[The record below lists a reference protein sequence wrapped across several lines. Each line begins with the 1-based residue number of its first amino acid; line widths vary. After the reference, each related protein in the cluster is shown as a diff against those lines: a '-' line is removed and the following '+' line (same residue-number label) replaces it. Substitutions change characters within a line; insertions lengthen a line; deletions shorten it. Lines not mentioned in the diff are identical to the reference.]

1 MRIIAARSASTSSGC
16 VMSRTAMPT
25 SSPCSRPTMAAKLR
39 FTRWKRPSRPVIVM
53 PIAASLKACSGIA
66 ESSSTYGSSAG
77 AGRTARLRAVLSLRT
92 VRATRYATPLR
103 EGGSLPGVVEADDDG
118 MYVVKFRGAGQ
129 GPKALVAEIVAGELA
144 RAVGL
149 NVPEIVL
156 VDVDPV
162 LARAEPDPEIQE
174 LIEASAGLNV
184 GLDFLPG
191 ALAYDPAF
199 EVSAVLAALV
209 VWLDELTLNIDRTP
223 RNPNLLVWHD
233 RLWLIDH
240 GAAFFP
246 QHAGDIA
253 GAARREFTQIA
264 DHVLA
269 PIAGARPHPSFDAG
283 KIVSLV
289 PPEWLDVP
297 AESYVSFLDQRAAF
311 LA

>member
-1 MRIIAARSASTSSGC
+1 
-16 VMSRTAMPT
+16 V
-25 SSPCSRPTMAAKLR
+25 
-39 FTRWKRPSRPVIVM
+39 
-53 PIAASLKACSGIA
+53 
-66 ESSSTYGSSAG
+66 
-77 AGRTARLRAVLSLRT
+77 RT

-129 GPKALVAEIVAGELA
+129 GVKALVAEIIAGELG

-156 VDVDPV
+156 VEIDPV

-174 LIEASAGLNV
+174 LIEASAGINV

-191 ALAYDPAF
+191 ALAYDSAF
-199 EVSAVLAALV
+199 AVSPELAALV

-223 RNPNLLVWHD
+223 RNPNLLVWHE
-233 RLWLIDH
+233 RLFLIDH
-240 GAAFFP
+240 GAALFP
-246 QHAGDIA
+246 HHAGGLA
-253 GAARREFTQIA
+253 GAARREFTAIA

-269 PIAGARPHPSFDAG
+269 PLAGERPHSSFDASA
-283 KIVSLV
+283 IVSLV

-297 AESYVSFLDQRAAF
+297 AQTYVTFLEERAAF
-311 LA
+311 LD

>member
-1 MRIIAARSASTSSGC
+1 
-16 VMSRTAMPT
+16 V
-25 SSPCSRPTMAAKLR
+25 
-39 FTRWKRPSRPVIVM
+39 
-53 PIAASLKACSGIA
+53 
-66 ESSSTYGSSAG
+66 
-77 AGRTARLRAVLSLRT
+77 RT

-129 GPKALVAEIVAGELA
+129 GVKALVAEIIVGELA
-144 RAVGL
+144 RTVGL
-149 NVPEIVL
+149 SVPEIVL

-162 LARAEPDPEIQE
+162 LARAEPDPEIQD

-191 ALAYDPAF
+191 ALAYDAAF
-199 EVSAVLAALV
+199 PVSADLAALV

-223 RNPNLLVWHD
+223 RNPNLLVWHE

-240 GAAFFP
+240 GAALFP
-246 QHAGDIA
+246 HHAGDIA
-253 GAARREFTQIA
+253 VSARREFTAIA

-269 PIAGARPHPSFDAG
+269 PIAGSRPHPSFDAER
-283 KIVSLV
+283 IVSLV
-289 PPEWLDVP
+289 PPDWLDIP
-297 AESYVSFLDQRAAF
+297 AASYVSFLDDRAAF

>member
-1 MRIIAARSASTSSGC
+1 
-16 VMSRTAMPT
+16 V
-25 SSPCSRPTMAAKLR
+25 
-39 FTRWKRPSRPVIVM
+39 
-53 PIAASLKACSGIA
+53 
-66 ESSSTYGSSAG
+66 
-77 AGRTARLRAVLSLRT
+77 RT

-129 GPKALVAEIVAGELA
+129 GIKALVAEIIAGELA

-149 NVPEIVL
+149 AVPEIVL

-162 LARAEPDPEIQE
+162 LARAEPDPEIQD
-174 LIEASAGLNV
+174 LIAASAGLNV

-191 ALAYDPAF
+191 ALAYDPGFA
-199 EVSAVLAALV
+199 VSPELAALV

-240 GAAFFP
+240 GAALFP
-246 QHAGDIA
+246 HHAGDIA
-253 GAARREFTQIA
+253 AAATREFAEIA

-269 PIAGARPHPSFDAG
+269 PIAGDRPHPSFDAEA
-283 KIVSLV
+283 IVSLV
-289 PPEWLDVP
+289 PPDWLDMP
-297 AESYVSFLDQRAAF
+297 AASYVSFLNDRAAF

>member
-1 MRIIAARSASTSSGC
+1 MIA
-16 VMSRTAMPT
+16 P
-25 SSPCSRPTMAAKLR
+25 
-39 FTRWKRPSRPVIVM
+39 
-53 PIAASLKACSGIA
+53 
-66 ESSSTYGSSAG
+66 
-77 AGRTARLRAVLSLRT
+77 LRT

-103 EGGSLPGVVEADDDG
+103 EGGSLPGVVEASDDG
-118 MYVVKFRGAGQ
+118 MYVVKWRGSGQ
-129 GPKALVAEIVAGELA
+129 GVKALVAEVIVGELA

-149 NVPEIVL
+149 NVPELVL

-191 ALAYDPAF
+191 ALAYDAAF
-199 EVSAVLAALV
+199 PVSPELAALV
-209 VWLDELTLNIDRTP
+209 VWLDDLTLNIDRTP

-240 GAAFFP
+240 GAALFP
-246 QHAGDIA
+246 HHGGDIA
-253 GAARREFTQIA
+253 GAARREFSAIA

-269 PIAGARPHPSFDAG
+269 GFVPPTPPPHPSFDAAS
-283 KIVSLV
+283 IVSLV
-289 PPEWLDVP
+289 PEQWLALP
-297 AESYVSFLDQRAAF
+297 AADYVSFLTDRAAF